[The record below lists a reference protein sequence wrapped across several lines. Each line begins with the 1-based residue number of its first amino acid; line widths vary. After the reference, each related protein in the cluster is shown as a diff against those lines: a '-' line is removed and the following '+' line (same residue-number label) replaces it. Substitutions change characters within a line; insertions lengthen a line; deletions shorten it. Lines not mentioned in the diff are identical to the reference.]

1 MLFSGGSCS
10 RGRRQP
16 RRRAVPRLG
25 KPSAQ
30 ASEEQGRLVLPGC
43 AQTDQTRPSPSMSEP
58 SAQTADKESRSPA
71 AQLLL
76 GLRWGRLEEPLGFIK
91 VLQWLFA
98 IFAFG
103 ACGSFSA
110 ETGATVKCN
119 ADPKEM
125 TAITVQ
131 FGYPFRLYKVP
142 FDMPVCDQDSTDKR
156 TLHLMGDFSAPAEFF
171 VTLGVFSFL
180 YTMAALAVYLQF
192 HSLYKENKRLPFAD
206 FCITVSFTFFW
217 LVAFS
222 AWGKGLSDVKGATR
236 PSSLIAAMS
245 VCQLKTAV
253 CNAGATPSMGL
264 ANISV
269 LFGFVNFVLWA
280 GNCWFVFKETPWHAQ
295 TTNKESSAEQ
305 GAVDKQ

>member
-1 MLFSGGSCS
+1 
-10 RGRRQP
+10 
-16 RRRAVPRLG
+16 
-25 KPSAQ
+25 
-30 ASEEQGRLVLPGC
+30 
-43 AQTDQTRPSPSMSEP
+43 MSEP
-58 SAQTADKESRSPA
+58 RAQRGAAAAAADKESQSPV

-91 VLQWLFA
+91 VLEWLFA

-119 ADPKEM
+119 ESPKET

-142 FDMPVCDQDSTDKR
+142 FDMPDCIEGSTAKR
-156 TLHLMGDFSAPAEFF
+156 TLHLLGDFSAPAEFF

-180 YTMAALAVYLQF
+180 YTMAALAVYLRF
-192 HSLYKENKRLPFAD
+192 HSLYKENKKLPFAD
-206 FCITVSFTFFW
+206 FCVTVSFTFFW

-222 AWGKGLSDVKGATR
+222 AWGKGLSDVKAATR

-269 LFGFVNFVLWA
+269 LFGFVNFILWA